1 MTTVQILGLI
11 MAIVGMICG
20 TILIIIAICNKQNND
35 FRAEQADKER
45 RQAKWNETFNNE
57 AMLLYET
64 YREKCETL
72 QVQNGILKQQLQ
84 NARELLG
91 KVKVADLDGTKD

>member
-1 MTTVQILGLI
+1 MTAVQILGLI
-11 MAIVGMICG
+11 MASVCAICG
-20 TILIIIAICNKQNND
+20 TAIVITVICNKQNND
-35 FRAEQADKER
+35 FRAEQADKKR
-45 RQAKWNETFNNE
+45 RQSAWNETFNNE

-72 QVQNGILKQQLQ
+72 EVQNGILKQQLK

-91 KVKVADLDGTKD
+91 KVKVADV

>member
-11 MAIVGMICG
+11 MAIVGMTCG
-20 TILIIIAICNKQNND
+20 TVLIVTAICNKQNNR
-35 FRAEQADKER
+35 FRAEQLDKQR
-45 RQAKWNETFNNE
+45 RQSAWNETFNNE

-64 YREKCETL
+64 YREKCESL
-72 QVQNGILKQQLQ
+72 EVQNGILKQQLK

-91 KVKVADLDGTKD
+91 KVKVSDVQV